1 MRAGLKP
8 LIYTNRLI
16 QKLVAPDPV
25 LQTKS
30 REKNLR
36 KLLRPNVTIV

>member
-1 MRAGLKP
+1 MLEARDNEGRIETTHLYKQIDP
-8 LIYTNRLI
+8 
-16 QKLVAPDPV
+16 KLVAPDPL

-36 KLLRPNVTIV
+36 K